1 MGLVTPQWSL
11 RSSTHSGETS
21 SGSRSSGTFLPVYA
35 GVSKALIVAKC
46 EAGSSGVPYCDNASV
61 DVGGQSIHSI
71 EDRLRDAAGLVDDHP
86 YVAGMDALKCCRVVG
101 GLAAVGDELVADVPL
116 GIGVMRPGRS
126 AFLWAFPCTARQSP
140 DLAES
145 SGLSLRHRPHL
156 EDALGSTT
164 RRRATWCGTS
174 KRRALL

>member
-1 MGLVTPQWSL
+1 
-11 RSSTHSGETS
+11 
-21 SGSRSSGTFLPVYA
+21 
-35 GVSKALIVAKC
+35 
-46 EAGSSGVPYCDNASV
+46 
-61 DVGGQSIHSI
+61 
-71 EDRLRDAAGLVDDHP
+71 
-86 YVAGMDALKCCRVVG
+86 MDALKCCRVVG

-145 SGLSLRHRPHL
+145 SGVSLRRRPHP